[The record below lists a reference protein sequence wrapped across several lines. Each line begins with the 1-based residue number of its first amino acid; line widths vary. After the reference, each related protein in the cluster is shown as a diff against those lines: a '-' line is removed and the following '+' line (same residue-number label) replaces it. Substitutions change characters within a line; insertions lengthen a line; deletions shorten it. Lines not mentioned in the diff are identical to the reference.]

1 MAMTIH
7 SVANTQDLATLLGRY
22 GLTLD
27 NQSTQKLFEL
37 EFDIKSEPEQVT
49 SDYIKRLVQAVNI
62 ASCEPDDDIDLKANY
77 FSKDFEVLSVDK
89 EDRTIVIF
97 DKSKVY

>member
-7 SVANTQDLATLLGRY
+7 SVANTQDLTNLLSRY

-27 NQSTQKLFEL
+27 KQSIQKLFEL

-62 ASCEPDDDIDLKANY
+62 ASCEADYDIDLKVNH
-77 FSKDFEVLSVDK
+77 FSKDFEILSVDR